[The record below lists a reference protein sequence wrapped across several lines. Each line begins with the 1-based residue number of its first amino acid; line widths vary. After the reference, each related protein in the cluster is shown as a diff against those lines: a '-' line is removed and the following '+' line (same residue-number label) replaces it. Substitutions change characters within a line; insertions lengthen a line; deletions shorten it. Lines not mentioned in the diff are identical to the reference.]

1 MDVPSTDNQ
10 SIEGCG
16 LPDAEQSN
24 HPPDEFE
31 NSSFGGGSITK
42 AGPRRWESKAL
53 LKSEKKERKK
63 RLFFKIFQPTT
74 CYSYHKKKI
83 LYLYVIILFSILHF
97 ARMSYY
103 LSDR

>member
-53 LKSEKKERKK
+53 LKSEKKKK
-63 RLFFKIFQPTT
+63 VISQDFHPTT
-74 CYSYHKKKI
+74 CYFIIKKKNFIFICCYSIFYITFGPHVI
-83 LYLYVIILFSILHF
+83 LPV
-97 ARMSYY
+97 R
-103 LSDR
+103 

>member
-53 LKSEKKERKK
+53 LKSEKK
-63 RLFFKIFQPTT
+63 TN
-74 CYSYHKKKI
+74 KKKVI
-83 LYLYVIILFSILHF
+83 LEDFSHNIQHRFNFLKGT
-97 ARMSYY
+97 YY
-103 LSDR
+103 FFN